1 MNRNDETEENKTER
15 SLMDEEEADLRD
27 RIGDDNNMLS
37 GNDTNNRERL
47 INRMMAGGG
56 ILIAGFTIFYIITFY
71 SLFSGGK
78 EANAAET
85 TELMETQPET
95 TTEDDTNYTLFESP
109 YSDERIPEAVKE
121 LLNQAVLGQSVIS
134 GIMSV
139 DNKISSVSRST
150 MGKNMTQ
157 YQKVRNAYDY
167 MLYNFRLN
175 ESDSLNEEEIDA
187 LCEGISFKSGFDM
200 QTAYR
205 AERLLRN
212 FSGTSGDYAAA
223 FALILRKMGLE
234 AYYIDD
240 ETETSGESWEHGY
253 TAVLI
258 DGDYY
263 IFDLYAEKRQME
275 KNTGAEKVNPDYTY
289 FCAGLKTLGNE
300 YVLADV
306 KAAAAKFESFATL
319 PLMNFEAMISNK
331 SHSVYGSV
339 EHHSSSH
346 LDGNSDMAEGE
357 LYVSAGDTVNLA
369 GTVTS
374 TGGENVWKL
383 TAKIF
388 DGNMNYL
395 DEQEV
400 YDQTTSSAYNEV
412 SYTASEGRYVQLYY
426 SVTDIYGRTC
436 VITHIFKIWTADD
449 YTTRPETEPITEE
462 PATEP
467 QTEPSSGDITEPV
480 SQPEPEQTTK
490 QETEKQTTTK
500 DPEPETSSDEEE
512 TTEEQ
517 TEPVTD
523 ETTGGDEETTS
534 EDGSD
539 SAEPKS
545 TESEE

>member
-1 MNRNDETEENKTER
+1 MYRNDKKEENKTER
-15 SLMDEEEADLRD
+15 SPIEEEAELRD
-27 RIGDDNNMLS
+27 RIGDDNTMLS

-47 INRMMAGGG
+47 VNRIMAGGG
-56 ILIAGFTIFYIITFY
+56 ILIAGFTIFYMITFY

-95 TTEDDTNYTLFESP
+95 TTEDDINYTLFESP
-109 YSDERIPEAVKE
+109 YSDERIPEAVKT
-121 LLNQAVLGQSVIS
+121 LLNQAILGESVVT
-134 GIMSV
+134 GIMPV

-157 YQKVRNAYDY
+157 YEKIRNAYDY

-175 ESDSLNEEEIDA
+175 DDPDSPEEEEIDA
-187 LCEGISFKSGFDM
+187 LCEGISFKSRFDM

-205 AERLLRN
+205 AQRLMQN
-212 FSGTSGDYAAA
+212 FSGPSGDYGAA

-240 ETETSGESWEHGY
+240 GESPEHGY
-253 TAVLI
+253 TAVRI
-258 DGDYY
+258 DGEYY
-263 IFDLYAEKRQME
+263 IFDPYAEKKQME
-275 KNTGAEKVNPDYTY
+275 NNTPQEKETPDYTY
-289 FCAGLKTLGNE
+289 FCAGLNTLEND
-300 YVLADV
+300 YILADV
-306 KAAAAKFESFATL
+306 EAAAAKFESFATL
-319 PLMNFEAMISNK
+319 PPMNFEAMISNK

-339 EHHSSSH
+339 AHQSSSH
-346 LDGNSDMAEGE
+346 SDGNSDMAEGE
-357 LYVSAGDTVNLA
+357 LYVSAGDTINLA
-369 GTVTS
+369 GTVSS
-374 TGGENVWKL
+374 TGAENVWKL

-395 DEQEV
+395 DEQEI
-400 YDQTTSSAYNEV
+400 YHQTTSSAYNEV
-412 SYTASEGRYVQLYY
+412 SYTADEGRYVQLYY

-449 YTTRPETEPITEE
+449 YTTKPETEPVTDE

-467 QTEPSSGDITEPV
+467 LTEPFSGDVTEPMV
-480 SQPEPEQTTK
+480 QPEPEQTTEP
-490 QETEKQTTTK
+490 ETEKQTTTK
-500 DPEPETSSDEEE
+500 EPEPEPSSGEEE

-517 TEPVTD
+517 PESVTD
-523 ETTGGDEETTS
+523 ETTDGVETETTS
-534 EDGSD
+534 RDGSE
-539 SAEPKS
+539 SGEGRS